1 MSHSIGSTFDDL
13 SVADQ
18 IRVDEQLIALDQ
30 IRQLPYIAREKT
42 NEDYEKLYQSIKT
55 TGLQQPFIVARPP
68 DSEHYVLIAGGN
80 TRLEIVQ
87 RLHQESRGSQFH
99 EVRCLVTFW
108 PGTCAAKVRHLVTNS
123 VLLSTSFMERAEA
136 ILNFI
141 DENPDLP
148 IDRNTSD
155 RGVSKFFLEHG
166 YPLYRTTYA
175 AMRYAVDFLNEYL
188 PLSLVS
194 TLSTLDVKHIQRLEN
209 DLKRDWIVAGKEETE
224 FNQLFA
230 EIARSCDHEDL
241 DFETFRSVL
250 TEQIA
255 EELQVVSQDSGDRT
269 AQCVPIEDELNTK
282 PVRQEYGVQ
291 PEFDTAPTSLVT
303 SSNEPRA
310 VYDLLNDGN
319 DLEPP
324 DQIRSLA
331 FELAQRFKI
340 QDCVS
345 LNDLG
350 EFGFLV
356 VELPSDE
363 APRTTVLIWEY
374 LANFSG
380 TCELSKEDLIPHV
393 SNGSKL
399 YNEFQESGSSLS
411 LETAKDLDLSLM
423 WILDSESFELVIQ
436 LWRLV
441 FEHTEFRPDL
451 EEIKPPNEPD
461 QHACVAA

>member
-1 MSHSIGSTFDDL
+1 MSHSSCSTIDDL

-18 IRVDEQLIALDQ
+18 IPVDEQLITLDQ
-30 IRQLPYIAREKT
+30 IRPLPYVARATT
-42 NEDYEKLYQSIKT
+42 NEDYEKLYQSINS
-55 TGLQQPFIVARPP
+55 TGLQQPFVVARPP
-68 DSEHYVLIAGGN
+68 DSEHYVLVAGGN

-87 RLHQESRGSQFH
+87 RLHQESRGSRFH
-99 EVRCLVTFW
+99 EVRCLVTLW

-123 VLLSTSFMERAEA
+123 VLHSASFMERAKA

-141 DENPDLP
+141 DGNPDLP
-148 IDRNTSD
+148 IDRNTSS
-155 RGVSKFFLEHG
+155 RGISKFFLEHG
-166 YPLYRTTYA
+166 YPLYRTTHA
-175 AMRYAVDFLNEYL
+175 AMRYAVDCLDEYL
-188 PLSLVS
+188 PLSLAS
-194 TLSTLDVKHIQRLEN
+194 TLSTLDVKHMQRLEN
-209 DLKRDWIVAGKEETE
+209 NLKRDWIGAGKEETE

-241 DFETFRSVL
+241 DFETLRSVL

-255 EELQVVSQDSGDRT
+255 EELQIVSQDSGDRI
-269 AQCVPIEDELNTK
+269 AQNVPIEDERNRK
-282 PVRQEYGVQ
+282 PVRQESGVQ
-291 PEFDTAPTSLVT
+291 PEFDTAPTSPVT
-303 SSNEPRA
+303 SSNEA
-310 VYDLLNDGN
+310 CTVYELLNNCN

-324 DQIRSLA
+324 DQILSLA

-356 VELPSDE
+356 VDLPSDD
-363 APRTTVLIWEY
+363 ASRTAHLIWEY

-380 TCELSKEDLIPHV
+380 TCELETVDLIPHL
-393 SNGSKL
+393 SCNSRLHEECQENGTSP
-399 YNEFQESGSSLS
+399 SLH
-411 LETAKDLDLSLM
+411 TAKELDLSLM
-423 WILDSESFELVIQ
+423 WILDSESFELILQ

-451 EEIKPPNEPD
+451 EEVAIPIEAD
-461 QHACVAA
+461 QRSSIAA